1 LQWKGNAWPLLKKFG
16 KKIAFGFGMQTRVL
30 MKIGIMSF
38 GTINKMV
45 RHSAH

>member
-1 LQWKGNAWPLLKKFG
+1 
-16 KKIAFGFGMQTRVL
+16 MQTRVL